1 MIFDHNS
8 YEYMCRWLR
17 IGKDKHNGAYYYSK
31 EIVKNII
38 PHIETSYNW
47 VTINAPGRCWNHSIV
62 FIHDNLHP
70 EWYRWLNNYDDLVLV
85 CSLPFAAENMK
96 KICPKHRVILLPL
109 SIDTKYVKQF
119 RTEKTK
125 KAAYAGRLAK
135 LSDKI
140 PEERRAIPDGIDI
153 LGGTNREELLKAMA
167 PYETIYAVGRTAIE
181 AKCLGCKI
189 GIYNSLCP
197 VDNWEVLDNKDAAKI
212 LQKML

>member
-1 MIFDHNS
+1 MIFDHES

-17 IGKDKHNGAYYYSK
+17 MGRDKFNGVYFYSK

-47 VTINAPGRCWNHSIV
+47 VTINAPGRCWDHSIV

-85 CSLPFAAENMK
+85 CSLPFAVENMK
-96 KICPKHRVILLPL
+96 KICPKHRVVLLPL

-135 LSDKI
+135 LSDKV
-140 PEERRAIPDGIDI
+140 PEERRAIPEGIDI

-181 AKCLGCKI
+181 AKCLECKI
-189 GIYNSLCP
+189 GIYNNLCP
-197 VDNWEVLDNKDAAKI
+197 VDDWEVLDNKDAAKI